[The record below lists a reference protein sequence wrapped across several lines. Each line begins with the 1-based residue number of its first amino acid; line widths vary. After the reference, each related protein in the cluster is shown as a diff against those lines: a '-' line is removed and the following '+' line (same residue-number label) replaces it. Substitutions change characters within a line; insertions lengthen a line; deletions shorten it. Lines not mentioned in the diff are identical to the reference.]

1 MKKGVF
7 KVIAIALT
15 AVLAINNFG
24 INKKF
29 ASAAEIDFAEIEGIE
44 NFDRQLIYEHGL
56 IERVYLENT
65 ADSYYG
71 TNSKNV
77 DLTFELCVPHTTITL
92 AKNEMHTAWAYG
104 RAVPT
109 YPYLA
114 YYTNTPYAI
123 DASSITYKDSN
134 TEQKKVNNLYGRSYK
149 ANFSYVYQGKTN
161 DWSCGLVFLSN
172 GNYYILE

>member
-1 MKKGVF
+1 MKKDVF
-7 KVIAIALT
+7 KVITIALT

-24 INKKF
+24 INKKP
-29 ASAAEIDFAEIEGIE
+29 ASAAEIEGTE
-44 NFDRQLIYEHGL
+44 NFDRQLIYEHENENGL

-65 ADSYYG
+65 ADSYG

-92 AKNEMHTAWAYG
+92 VKNEMHTAWAYG
-104 RAVPT
+104 GAVPT

-123 DASSITYKDSN
+123 DASSITYKDST

-161 DWSCGLVFLSN
+161 EWSCGLVFLSD